1 MAAEKKKGGLAGLLL
16 LGKSKMADDEGDDE
30 APESSGGGGIAEEY
44 FSKAFDAVKAGNA
57 DAFARFMRKGTEA
70 CVESSKS
77 GDYEE

>member
-1 MAAEKKKGGLAGLLL
+1 MPAEKKKGGLAGLLL
-16 LGKSKMADDEGDDE
+16 LGKSKMPDDEGDDE
-30 APESSGGGGIAEEY
+30 APDSSGGGIAEEY

-70 CVESSKS
+70 CVDSSKS

>member
-16 LGKSKMADDEGDDE
+16 LGKPKADDMGDDEE
-30 APESSGGGGIAEEY
+30 APESSDSGGIEDEY

-57 DAFARFMRKGTEA
+57 DAFARFLRKGVEA
-70 CVESSKS
+70 CVDKARS